1 MESPHWPEDFC
12 DLVMEG
18 GVTSGVVYPSAVV
31 ELAQF
36 YRFRSIGGTSAGAI
50 AAAATAAA
58 ELDRRNAI
66 AVAAEGGNARQ
77 PSGFEILA
85 ALPTQLATGQG
96 GTRLFDLFQP
106 EPETRPLFRMLSSAL
121 NRKSRT
127 TLVLGL
133 IAGGL
138 SGFWLCTAV
147 GAASVLTVALLCGS
161 STLLE
166 WLPWILLS
174 IVGAFVGFA
183 IGFYRAVTGKIVDNG
198 YGLCRGYAK
207 GAEERA
213 GPEPLTLWLSRLINR
228 CAGRD
233 PDGPPVTFGELWA
246 APGFPPDWLGP
257 VAPGAPSIRLE
268 MITTNLTQARPYRFP
283 LDEDERFYFKQ
294 SELEHYF
301 PKRVVEHLVARSQRV
316 EPRPSEPPTKPADL
330 RMLPSSADLPIV
342 FAARLS
348 LSFPLL
354 ISAVPLW
361 TTDFEAPVGE
371 RQYRRCWFSDG
382 GIASNFPIHFFDS
395 AALPLWPTFGIELEQ
410 REHVTDDG
418 ETTAPYGGR
427 VWMPARNVEGR
438 ADPWLR
444 FDEAESSVARLGK
457 FLAAI
462 FDTAQSWRD
471 SCLARTLGVRDRI
484 VRVRLEPNEGGLNL
498 DMEKTTLDALQKAGL
513 RAGRTLVDRF
523 VRDEVPPG
531 GEHAMGWDNHRWMR
545 FRALLAALEPQLH
558 ALARSITSVPPHT
571 TPLQALV
578 ERSPTASNARPD
590 EYRVD
595 PAVAAKLIEVFG
607 SLEVLVRALDM
618 PPEPETTPPRTPVAR
633 LVPDL

>member
-1 MESPHWPEDFC
+1 MKAPQWPQDFC

-66 AVAAEGGNARQ
+66 AAAAVGGAAQQ
-77 PSGFEILA
+77 PSGFDVLA
-85 ALPTQLATGQG
+85 ALPKQLATGAG

-106 EPETRPLFRMLSSAL
+106 EPATRPLFRMLSSAL
-121 NRKSRT
+121 NRKSRA

-138 SGFWLCTAV
+138 SGFWVSAAV
-147 GAASVLTVALLCGS
+147 GAASVLTVAALCGS
-161 STLLE
+161 FTLLE
-166 WLPWILLS
+166 WVPWSLLS

-183 IGFYRAVTGKIVDNG
+183 IGFYRAVTGNVVDNG

-233 PDGPPVTFGELWA
+233 PDGAPVTFGELWA

-257 VAPGAPSIRLE
+257 VAPGTPSIRLE
-268 MITTNLTQARPYRFP
+268 MITTNLTHARPYRLPF
-283 LDEDERFYFKQ
+283 DADERFYFKR

-301 PKRVVEHLVARSQRV
+301 PKSVVDQLVARSQRV
-316 EPRPSEPPTKPADL
+316 ESKPSEPPTKPPDL
-330 RMLPSSADLPIV
+330 LMLPSGADLPVV

-361 TTDFEAPVGE
+361 TTDFEAPVGL
-371 RQYRRCWFSDG
+371 RQFRRCWFSDG

-410 REHVTDDG
+410 REHITNDR
-418 ETTAPYGGR
+418 EINAPYGGR

-444 FDEAESSVARLGK
+444 FDEAESGAARLGK

-471 SCLARTLGVRDRI
+471 SCLARTVGVRDRI

-498 DMEKTTLDALQKAGL
+498 NMETATLAALQDAGL
-513 RAGRTLVDRF
+513 LAGRTLVDRF
-523 VRDEVPPG
+523 VRDAVPQA

-545 FRALLAALEPQLH
+545 LRALLAALEPQLH

-578 ERSPTASNARPD
+578 ERSPTASDASPD

-595 PAVAAKLIEVFG
+595 PAVAAKLIEVFS
-607 SLEVLVRALDM
+607 SLEALVRVLDM
-618 PPEPETTPPRTPVAR
+618 PPEPKTTPPRTPVAR